1 MLGCWRAFTL
11 ISPIGAL
18 TLNPGD
24 FTSISCQL
32 WFCPP
37 NCRYSVSLSTSGAVA
52 HLSAEREARMHDFFR
67 AYLLAS
73 EPTLPQS
80 LPYCMI
86 MRLKANTRHATR
98 DTRHATSTVYKVRTR
113 PQPSPGVLCHI
124 WMPLYRHHTHYTH
137 LSQHQPQI
145 LCSLSTNARQMKEND
160 EHSMV

>member
-11 ISPIGAL
+11 IPPIGAL

-113 PQPSPGVLCHI
+113 PQPSTCSPVSHLDATLQAPYTLHTPVATPTPN
-124 WMPLYRHHTHYTH
+124 PL
-137 LSQHQPQI
+137 
-145 LCSLSTNARQMKEND
+145 
-160 EHSMV
+160 